1 MADIFFASS
10 YEGLRVMMML
20 TVTTRRTPRK
30 TLIPTISKFW
40 EGLVDGRNM
49 MVNLSAIPV

>member
-49 MVNLSAIPV
+49 MDNLSAIPV